1 MNNDIIKT
9 EELNKKAEKPENAAA
24 IMKQYEDM
32 IQTKKML
39 YPQRIMKGKFLK
51 DSRKM
56 KSSSNQSMSF
66 RYTKV
71 LQYLI

>member
-32 IQTKKML
+32 IHTKRML
-39 YPQRIMKGKFLK
+39 YP
-51 DSRKM
+51 
-56 KSSSNQSMSF
+56 
-66 RYTKV
+66 
-71 LQYLI
+71 